1 MTIPSQSHSP
11 KQYRIRLKGRLNDRW
26 SDWFEGMSVSSRGAE
41 TILSG
46 QVADQAALHGLLN
59 RIRDLNLTLLS
70 LERLYPDREDEH
82 KTETSL

>member
-11 KQYRIRLKGRLNDRW
+11 KQYRIRLKGHLDNRW

-41 TILSG
+41 SVLSG
-46 QVADQAALHGLLN
+46 PVADQAALHGLLN

-70 LERLYPDREDEH
+70 LESLYPDNENQHR
-82 KTETSL
+82 TETSL